1 MANLMVFSGN
11 GNPEL
16 AQEIARYLGLPIGNA
31 LVSQFS
37 DGEINI
43 EIREN
48 VRGRDVFIIQPTC
61 APTHKNLM
69 ELLLMVDALRR
80 PRRAAS
86 PRCCRTSATGARTGG
101 CARRGCRSAPA
112 WSPT

>member
-31 LVSQFS
+31 LVAQFS

-80 PRRAAS
+80 ASASRITAVLPYFGYAAECRA
-86 PRCCRTSATGARTGG
+86 RCQAA
-101 CARRGCRSAPA
+101 SAPA